1 MHTKL
6 YARKVGG
13 SSREKSKVTTGPF
26 QLQPAGAGH
35 VGRDCLW
42 LWRRGERGDCWE
54 KKSAPSLSDLVRTSA
69 KTEATFC
76 KPAPWPTILNGTV
89 RFFLADT
96 WTWCTCRSSLSR
108 AQLAKALFSQLEDT
122 RYRCMSD
129 SCQGQGWAC
138 WAAAATFNLKSNIF
152 PGGQIGTNICWRTVQ
167 SWLIPGDWRVSK

>member
-1 MHTKL
+1 MLEKWEGAAERSQRSPLGH
-6 YARKVGG
+6 
-13 SSREKSKVTTGPF
+13 SSFSQQALGMWAETAYGCEGEGRGMIVEK
-26 QLQPAGAGH
+26 
-35 VGRDCLW
+35 
-42 LWRRGERGDCWE
+42 

-122 RYRCMSD
+122 RYRCVSD
-129 SCQGQGWAC
+129 SCQGQG
-138 WAAAATFNLKSNIF
+138 
-152 PGGQIGTNICWRTVQ
+152 
-167 SWLIPGDWRVSK
+167 